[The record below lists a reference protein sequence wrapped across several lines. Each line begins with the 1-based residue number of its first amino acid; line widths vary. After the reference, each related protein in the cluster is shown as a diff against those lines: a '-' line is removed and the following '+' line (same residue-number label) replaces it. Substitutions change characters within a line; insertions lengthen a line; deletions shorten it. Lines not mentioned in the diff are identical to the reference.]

1 MNFTV
6 INVFRQKKKSTEIRE
21 KSGNFFFFNERSPW
35 VALMLGCSGWLR
47 IRLAV
52 QVRAEDLQTEYLQ
65 TTTIASFARYGWSRS
80 RQVAG
85 GWTTGTKSRVWDSWG
100 GSERLDPFWG
110 PRIPLLTPNAL
121 TLPCERR
128 EWVLKRV
135 DESWGV
141 WGMPCIS
148 RPTGQAG
155 PPESVAQLCLSY
167 SN

>member
-6 INVFRQKKKSTEIRE
+6 INVFRPKKKSTEIRE

-100 GSERLDPFWG
+100 GSERLPTDPSSDTKCSDS
-110 PRIPLLTPNAL
+110 PLREARVSS
-121 TLPCERR
+121 EESRR
-128 EWVLKRV
+128 ELGCV
-135 DESWGV
+135 GNA
-141 WGMPCIS
+141 M
-148 RPTGQAG
+148 
-155 PPESVAQLCLSY
+155 Y
-167 SN
+167 